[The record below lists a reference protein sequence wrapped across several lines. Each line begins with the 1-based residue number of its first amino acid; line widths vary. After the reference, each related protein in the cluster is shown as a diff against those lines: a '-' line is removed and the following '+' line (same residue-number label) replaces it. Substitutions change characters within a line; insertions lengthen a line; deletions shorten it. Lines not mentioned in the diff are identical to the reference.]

1 MISRNVQENETTTAH
16 DFTMSKK
23 GNHDF
28 GVVESI
34 KMENWENLSRDIAE
48 ICLGKLRSGTE
59 IKKNPKEIED
69 IADAIKSVGQTLT
82 ILIKNINDSKDL
94 ADIQNIA
101 KGYLQY
107 LDTAVKD
114 EDPQEIK
121 KIAESVN
128 EIGKALEVLI
138 ELHRRQGL

>member
-1 MISRNVQENETTTAH
+1 
-16 DFTMSKK
+16 
-23 GNHDF
+23 
-28 GVVESI
+28 
-34 KMENWENLSRDIAE
+34 MENWEILSRVIAE
-48 ICLGKLRSGTE
+48 NCLNKLRSGKE
-59 IKKNPKEIED
+59 IKKNSKEIEE

-82 ILIKNINDSKDL
+82 ILTKNIRDSKDL
-94 ADIQNIA
+94 TDIQSIA

-128 EIGKALEVLI
+128 EIGNALEVLI
-138 ELHRRQGL
+138 ELHRRHGP

>member
-1 MISRNVQENETTTAH
+1 
-16 DFTMSKK
+16 
-23 GNHDF
+23 
-28 GVVESI
+28 
-34 KMENWENLSRDIAE
+34 MENWENLSRVIAE
-48 ICLGKLRSGTE
+48 NCLNKLRSGKE
-59 IKKNPKEIED
+59 IKKNPKEIEE

-82 ILIKNINDSKDL
+82 ILIKNIKDSKDL
-94 ADIQNIA
+94 TEIQNIA
-101 KGYLQY
+101 IGYLQY

-138 ELHRRQGL
+138 ELHRRQGLY